1 MRELHPKPVL
11 GGHESVKIAVAQ
23 VPSAFLDR
31 KKTIARAC
39 AVIREAAQNDAALVV
54 FPEVW
59 VSGYP
64 FWSEGWDSQIPG
76 WIDARMRF
84 REAALV
90 IPSDDTDRL
99 SQAACEANIYV
110 AIGCNELD
118 ARPEVETIYNTLLFI
133 GRDGKLIGRHRKL
146 QPTFCERLFWGQGD
160 GSDLFVLDTDIGR
173 IGGLTRT

>member
-39 AVIREAAQNDAALVV
+39 AVIREAAQNGAALVV

-64 FWSEGWDSQIPG
+64 FWSEGWDSQIPA

-99 SQAACEANIYV
+99 NQAAREAV
-110 AIGCNELD
+110 AGW
-118 ARPEVETIYNTLLFI
+118 
-133 GRDGKLIGRHRKL
+133 H
-146 QPTFCERLFWGQGD
+146 
-160 GSDLFVLDTDIGR
+160 
-173 IGGLTRT
+173 

>member
-1 MRELHPKPVL
+1 MSIREMPPKTVL
-11 GGHESVKIAVAQ
+11 GGRELVKIAIAQ

-31 KKTIARAC
+31 KKTITRAC
-39 AVIREAAQNDAALVV
+39 ATIREAAQNGADLVV

-64 FWSEGWDSQIPG
+64 FWSEGWDSQIPA

-99 SQAACEANIYV
+99 SQAAREANIYV
-110 AIGCNELD
+110 AIGCNELELQ
-118 ARPEVETIYNTLLFI
+118 AGSANNIQHVAIHRS
-133 GRDGKLIGRHRKL
+133 RRHAAWTSPQAAADFL
-146 QPTFCERLFWGQGD
+146 
-160 GSDLFVLDTDIGR
+160 
-173 IGGLTRT
+173 

>member
-1 MRELHPKPVL
+1 MSKRELPPKPVL
-11 GGHESVKIAVAQ
+11 GGHESIKIAVAQ

-31 KKTIARAC
+31 EKTVARAC
-39 AVIREAAQNDAALVV
+39 ATIREAAQNGASLVV

-64 FWSEGWDSQIPG
+64 FWSEGWDSQIPA

-99 SQAACEANIYV
+99 SQAA
-110 AIGCNELD
+110 LH
-118 ARPEVETIYNTLLFI
+118 PL
-133 GRDGKLIGRHRKL
+133 
-146 QPTFCERLFWGQGD
+146 PERLQ
-160 GSDLFVLDTDIGR
+160 
-173 IGGLTRT
+173 